1 MAAMDLVW
9 YRRYRADG
17 GDKGFVAWEFST
29 SASGFDDE
37 APAPAQVGRLVADAV
52 GITLPDSAV
61 TTTNNVVHWMTG
73 IGWGKV
79 GGLVAAAVP
88 IPRLAVGIATG
99 ITAWGTS
106 YAVLGKLG
114 IYRPINQYDKATLW
128 KDLSAHL
135 VFGTTLGASLTV
147 ANRARS

>member
-1 MAAMDLVW
+1 MAAMDLLW

-17 GDKGFVAWEFST
+17 GDKAFVAWEFSS
-29 SASGFDDE
+29 SASAFDDE
-37 APAPAQVGRLVADAV
+37 APAQVGRLVADAV

-61 TTTNNVVHWMTG
+61 TITNNVVHWMTG

-88 IPRLAVGIATG
+88 IPKLAVGIATG
-99 ITAWGTS
+99 VTAWGTS
-106 YAVLGKLG
+106 YAVLGRLG
-114 IYRPINQYDKATLW
+114 IYRPINEYDKATLW
-128 KDLSAHL
+128 KHLRAHL

-147 ANRARS
+147 ADGARSH

>member
-17 GDKGFVAWEFST
+17 GDKGVVAWEFST

-37 APAPAQVGRLVADAV
+37 APAPAQVGKLVADAV

-61 TTTNNVVHWMTG
+61 ATTNNVVHWMTG

-79 GGLVAAAVP
+79 GGLVAAAGP
-88 IPRLAVGIATG
+88 DPETRCWYRHRAHG
-99 ITAWGTS
+99 
-106 YAVLGKLG
+106 LGHVV
-114 IYRPINQYDKATLW
+114 R
-128 KDLSAHL
+128 
-135 VFGTTLGASLTV
+135 
-147 ANRARS
+147 RARQAGHLPTDE